1 MNETMPVAAKRMEL
15 IHFLFAFG
23 WLNSTDFKK
32 HVVTKRVSL
41 QPASRK
47 PCLTVVKKLCNF
59 DFSVPYSHLKF
70 LMNSLLDYDILRK
83 NITC

>member
-1 MNETMPVAAKRMEL
+1 MRQCHIILLPVSAKRMEL

-23 WLNSTDFKK
+23 WLNSADFKK
-32 HVVTKRVSL
+32 RVVTKRVSL

-59 DFSVPYSHLKF
+59 DLQFHIP
-70 LMNSLLDYDILRK
+70 I
-83 NITC
+83 